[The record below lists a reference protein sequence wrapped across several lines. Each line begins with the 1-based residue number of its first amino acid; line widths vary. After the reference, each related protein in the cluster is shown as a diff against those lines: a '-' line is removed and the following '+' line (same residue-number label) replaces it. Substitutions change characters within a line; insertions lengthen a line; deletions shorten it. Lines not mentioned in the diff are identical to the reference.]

1 MIYLFRVLN
10 IFPKW
15 YQFERK
21 FEKMKGTN
29 HKVEFEDNG
38 QFWIEIDSIIEVDNN
53 FQTPFYGFTHV
64 LKMKI
69 STRRQMD

>member
-1 MIYLFRVLN
+1 MIYFFGTLKIL
-10 IFPKW
+10 PKC
-15 YQFERK
+15 YQCEEIR
-21 FEKMKGTN
+21 KMKGTN

-38 QFWIEIDSIIEVDNN
+38 QFWIEIDSIIEVDKN

-64 LKMKI
+64 LKMKC